1 MLFVSPLLSL
11 VSPLLH
17 DYSRLSARAC
27 EGMLSGVFALRRGGG
42 KEWMDRALADVP
54 LVEPRGESNS
64 SEGRS
69 IEVFRRRGWEQ
80 RRYLSIR

>member
-1 MLFVSPLLSL
+1 
-11 VSPLLH
+11 
-17 DYSRLSARAC
+17 
-27 EGMLSGVFALRRGGG
+27 MLSGVFALRRGGG
-42 KEWMDRALADVP
+42 KEWMDVP

>member
-1 MLFVSPLLSL
+1 M
-11 VSPLLH
+11 
-17 DYSRLSARAC
+17 AC
-27 EGMLSGVFALRRGGG
+27 EGMLSGAFALLRGGG

-69 IEVFRRRGWEQ
+69 IEVFRRRGW
-80 RRYLSIR
+80 

>member
-1 MLFVSPLLSL
+1 
-11 VSPLLH
+11 
-17 DYSRLSARAC
+17 
-27 EGMLSGVFALRRGGG
+27 MLSGVFALRRGEG

-80 RRYLSIR
+80 RWYLSIR

>member
-1 MLFVSPLLSL
+1 MLFVTPLLSL

-17 DYSRLSARAC
+17 DYSRSVARAC
-27 EGMLSGVFALRRGGG
+27 EGMLSGEFALQRGGG

-54 LVEPRGESNS
+54 LVGPRGESNS
-64 SEGRS
+64 SEGRF

>member
-1 MLFVSPLLSL
+1 
-11 VSPLLH
+11 
-17 DYSRLSARAC
+17 
-27 EGMLSGVFALRRGGG
+27 MLSGAFALRRGGG
-42 KEWMDRALADVP
+42 KEWMDRALVDVP

-69 IEVFRRRGWEQ
+69 IEVFQRRDREQ

>member
-1 MLFVSPLLSL
+1 
-11 VSPLLH
+11 
-17 DYSRLSARAC
+17 
-27 EGMLSGVFALRRGGG
+27 MLSGAFALRRGGG
-42 KEWMDRALADVP
+42 KECMDRALVDVP

-69 IEVFRRRGWEQ
+69 IGVFRRRGWEQ